1 MAGYHNG
8 TPVGRLARYVHIVSF
23 EQVSRFKE
31 SKDSLLQ
38 FIHKG
43 TCNLDH
49 DTRWRN
55 VGHLRRCQLK
65 RYGIHNHA
73 HCCPYVGNTVTVK
86 PNLLYVAGIAANQ
99 TQLHSMLPL
108 LQHVVHGTGH
118 VVLIK
123 LLHAIPG
130 LLSLQSHCLDD
141 KMATCVTVVRV
152 LVIHQWHAHIPTLK
166 VIKVV

>member
-23 EQVSRFKE
+23 EQISRFKE

-86 PNLLYVAGIAANQ
+86 PKPIIRSWHSCKPNTVAQHATIATTCCPWYWACSPDQ
-99 TQLHSMLPL
+99 TPPRYSWPSVPAVPL
-108 LQHVVHGTGH
+108 
-118 VVLIK
+118 
-123 LLHAIPG
+123 
-130 LLSLQSHCLDD
+130 S
-141 KMATCVTVVRV
+141 R
-152 LVIHQWHAHIPTLK
+152 
-166 VIKVV
+166 